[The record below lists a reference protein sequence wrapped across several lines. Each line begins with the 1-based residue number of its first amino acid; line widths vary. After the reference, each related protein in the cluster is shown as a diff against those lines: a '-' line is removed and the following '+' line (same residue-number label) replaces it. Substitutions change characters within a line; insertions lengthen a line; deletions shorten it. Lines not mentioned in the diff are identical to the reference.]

1 MILSLVWVYFRYI
14 FIYFHTRINESSL
27 FEFEQNFPS
36 IKRYLSFVNR
46 STKIC
51 VYFHPSFSHIINH
64 RIFVDRF
71 CSRIT
76 FPKKKNPLD
85 LVPRSDYIDRRRSN
99 ISNRCVYSTE
109 WSRVIVAQFR
119 TCAHTEKE
127 REEENLAKRN
137 GWRKERERGR
147 RYRYRF
153 SGKPASRASTNL
165 ISMRRIWPSVSV
177 LLCLRIICREIRA
190 R

>member
-46 STKIC
+46 STKTC

-71 CSRIT
+71 CSR
-76 FPKKKNPLD
+76 FQKKKPSWSRPSFWLY
-85 LVPRSDYIDRRRSN
+85 RSTSID

-119 TCAHTEKE
+119 TCAHAEKE

-137 GWRKERERGR
+137 GWRKERERETVSISIFWKTGLACLHESNFHATDLTVCVCPIMFAN
-147 RYRYRF
+147 YL
-153 SGKPASRASTNL
+153 SRD
-165 ISMRRIWPSVSV
+165 
-177 LLCLRIICREIRA
+177 
-190 R
+190 

>member
-46 STKIC
+46 STKTC

-76 FPKKKNPLD
+76 FPKKKLSWSRPSFWLY
-85 LVPRSDYIDRRRSN
+85 RSTS

-119 TCAHTEKE
+119 TCAHAEKE

-137 GWRKERERGR
+137 GWRKERERETVSISIFWKTGLACLHESNFHATDLTVCVCPIMFAN
-147 RYRYRF
+147 YL
-153 SGKPASRASTNL
+153 SRD
-165 ISMRRIWPSVSV
+165 
-177 LLCLRIICREIRA
+177 
-190 R
+190 

>member
-36 IKRYLSFVNR
+36 IKQYLSFVNR
-46 STKIC
+46 STKTC

-76 FPKKKNPLD
+76 FPKKKPSWS
-85 LVPRSDYIDRRRSN
+85 RSSFWLYRSTS

-119 TCAHTEKE
+119 TCAHAEKE

>member
-46 STKIC
+46 STKTC

-71 CSRIT
+71 CSR
-76 FPKKKNPLD
+76 FQKKNPLD
-85 LVPRSDYIDRRRSN
+85 LVPRSDYIDRRRSLTGAS
-99 ISNRCVYSTE
+99 IPQSGVA
-109 WSRVIVAQFR
+109 WSWRNFAR
-119 TCAHTEKE
+119 AHTPRKKEK
-127 REEENLAKRN
+127 KRIWQK
-137 GWRKERERGR
+137 GMAGGKRERGR

>member
-46 STKIC
+46 STKTC

-71 CSRIT
+71 CSR
-76 FPKKKNPLD
+76 FQKKNSLD
-85 LVPRSDYIDRRRSN
+85 LVPRSDYIDRRRSLTGAS
-99 ISNRCVYSTE
+99 IPQSGVA
-109 WSRVIVAQFR
+109 WSWRNFAR
-119 TCAHTEKE
+119 AHTPRKKEK
-127 REEENLAKRN
+127 KRIWQK
-137 GWRKERERGR
+137 GMGGGKRERGR

>member
-46 STKIC
+46 STKTCI
-51 VYFHPSFSHIINH
+51 YFHPSFSHIINH

-76 FPKKKNPLD
+76 FPKKKPSWS
-85 LVPRSDYIDRRRSN
+85 RSDYIDRRRSLTGAS
-99 ISNRCVYSTE
+99 IPQSGVA
-109 WSRVIVAQFR
+109 WSWRNFAR
-119 TCAHTEKE
+119 AHTPRKKEK
-127 REEENLAKRN
+127 KRI
-137 GWRKERERGR
+137 WQKEMAGGKRERGR

>member
-1 MILSLVWVYFRYI
+1 MILSLVWVYYIYYI

-46 STKIC
+46 SIKIC

-76 FPKKKNPLD
+76 YLHVSKKKKSLLISS
-85 LVPRSDYIDRRRSN
+85 LVLTISIDVDRTSLTGASN
-99 ISNRCVYSTE
+99 AIPQSGVA
-109 WSRVIVAQFR
+109 WSWRNFAR
-119 TCAHTEKE
+119 AHTPRKKEKKRIWQKGMAGGKRE
-127 REEENLAKRN
+127 REGDGIDIDFLENRP
-137 GWRKERERGR
+137 RV
-147 RYRYRF
+147 
-153 SGKPASRASTNL
+153 PP
-165 ISMRRIWPSVSV
+165 RI
-177 LLCLRIICREIRA
+177 
-190 R
+190 

>member
-36 IKRYLSFVNR
+36 IKRYLSFLNR
-46 STKIC
+46 STKTC

-85 LVPRSDYIDRRRSN
+85 LVPRSDYIDRRRSLTGAS
-99 ISNRCVYSTE
+99 IPQSGVA
-109 WSRVIVAQFR
+109 WSWRNFAR
-119 TCAHTEKE
+119 AHTPRKKEKKRIWQKGMAGGKRE
-127 REEENLAKRN
+127 REEERVSISIFWKTGLACLHESN
-137 GWRKERERGR
+137 FHATDLTVCVCPIMFAN
-147 RYRYRF
+147 YL
-153 SGKPASRASTNL
+153 SRD
-165 ISMRRIWPSVSV
+165 
-177 LLCLRIICREIRA
+177 
-190 R
+190 

>member
-46 STKIC
+46 STKTC

-71 CSRIT
+71 CSCIT
-76 FPKKKNPLD
+76 FPKKKTLLISF
-85 LVPRSDYIDRRRSN
+85 LVLTISIDVDRTSLTGAS
-99 ISNRCVYSTE
+99 IPQSGVA
-109 WSRVIVAQFR
+109 WSWRNFAR
-119 TCAHTEKE
+119 AHTPRKKEK
-127 REEENLAKRN
+127 KRIWQK
-137 GWRKERERGR
+137 GMGGGKRERGR

>member
-36 IKRYLSFVNR
+36 IKRYLSFVNW
-46 STKIC
+46 STKTC

-99 ISNRCVYSTE
+99 ISNRCVHSTE

-119 TCAHTEKE
+119 TCAHAEKE

-137 GWRKERERGR
+137 GWRKERERETVSISIFWKTGLACLHESNFHATDLTVCVCPIMFAN
-147 RYRYRF
+147 YL
-153 SGKPASRASTNL
+153 SRD
-165 ISMRRIWPSVSV
+165 
-177 LLCLRIICREIRA
+177 
-190 R
+190 